1 MKVISLRDS
10 IIELIKYADKE
21 AYLIKNNLYLE
32 INKDGTR
39 FSIYTRKDGIM
50 SITIYFSDAI
60 YYKFF
65 IDNTGYLL
73 SERGSTPDLIERY
86 GLNYIVSLLENA
98 SDKLIEIGK
107 DAINSGNYRFRDTSN
122 DENIEEIH
130 GKGIKTEA
138 DKIH

>member
-10 IIELIKYADKE
+10 IIELIKYAGKE
-21 AYLIKNNLYLE
+21 AYLIKNHLYLE

-39 FSIYTRKDGIM
+39 FSIYTHKNGIM

-65 IDNTGYLL
+65 IDNTGSLF

-86 GLNYIVSLLENA
+86 GLNYIVALLENA

-107 DAINSGNYRFRDTSN
+107 DAINSVNYRFRDTSN

-130 GKGIKTEA
+130 GKRFKKEA
-138 DKIH
+138 DKLH